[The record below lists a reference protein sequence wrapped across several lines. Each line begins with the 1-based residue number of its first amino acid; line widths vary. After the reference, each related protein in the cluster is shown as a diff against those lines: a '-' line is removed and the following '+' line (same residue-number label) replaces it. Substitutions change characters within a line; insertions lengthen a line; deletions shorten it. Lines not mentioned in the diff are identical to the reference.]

1 MKDYEDHIDIS
12 ELFIFYKYENNNRI
26 IVYASSYLEAKY
38 AIMQIYP
45 RGVNIFNLNEYLL
58 QKVPT
63 DKLFEI
69 LNIEKDIYV
78 GYQFILTEYEYSKL
92 EPYIINKSN
101 SIIHHQKVLTKQF
114 IKDNGCNTSLLPS
127 TKEFINN
134 LQEAAINKESL
145 KNQINQLLTVVGDI
159 WYITLVGS
167 TGLEYIFGKSRL
179 QCQNLINDETKKY
192 NILNNPKLL
201 INDVNEITANEI
213 NLYKIMVDCIK
224 TNNINKFPF
233 STLKYE

>member
-1 MKDYEDHIDIS
+1 MKSKIDKSILIKNLMYMKDYKDHIDTS

-45 RGVNIFNLNEYLL
+45 FGENIFNLNEYLL

-63 DKLFEI
+63 DKLFET

-114 IKDNGCNTSLLPS
+114 IKDNGCNTALLPS

-134 LQEAAINKESL
+134 L
-145 KNQINQLLTVVGDI
+145 TVVGDI
-159 WYITLVGS
+159 WYITLSGQ

-179 QCQNLINDETKKY
+179 QCQNLINEETKKY

-201 INDVNEITANEI
+201 INDVNEITSNEI

>member
-1 MKDYEDHIDIS
+1 MK
-12 ELFIFYKYENNNRI
+12 K
-26 IVYASSYLEAKY
+26 
-38 AIMQIYP
+38 
-45 RGVNIFNLNEYLL
+45 
-58 QKVPT
+58 
-63 DKLFEI
+63 
-69 LNIEKDIYV
+69 
-78 GYQFILTEYEYSKL
+78 ILTEYEYSKL
-92 EPYIINKSN
+92 EHYIINKSN

-145 KNQINQLLTVVGDI
+145 KKQINQLLTVVGDI
-159 WYITLVGS
+159 WYITLVGP

-179 QCQNLINDETKKY
+179 QCQNLINEETKKY

-201 INDVNEITANEI
+201 INDVNEITSNEI
-213 NLYKIMVDCIK
+213 NLYKIIVDCIK